1 MQSLWDPGQQ
11 VVPQRVIDRN
21 AEIPGTRQEGGLG
34 AAATHTQHIGDT
46 QRGQL
51 VLHTHTH
58 ARALFLLYTVIT
70 VKRTWLSVRYL
81 TYKLIRLCVHINAL
95 IRLNNHVGNCL
106 EHF

>member
-11 VVPQRVIDRN
+11 VIPQRVINRN

-34 AAATHTQHIGDT
+34 ATATHTQHIGDT

-58 ARALFLLYTVIT
+58 TRFVSAVQEFT
-70 VKRTWLSVRYL
+70 VKLGCLCSTSH
-81 TYKLIRLCVHINAL
+81 INCDRLCVHIN
-95 IRLNNHVGNCL
+95 VGNCL